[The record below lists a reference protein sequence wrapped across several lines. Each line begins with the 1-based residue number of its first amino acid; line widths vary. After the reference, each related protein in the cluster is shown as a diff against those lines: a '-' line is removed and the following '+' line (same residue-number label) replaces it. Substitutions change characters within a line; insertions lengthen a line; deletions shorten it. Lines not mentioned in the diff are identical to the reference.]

1 MAEGQVTH
9 DGATYPLPEP
19 FFVIATQ
26 NPLNQIG
33 THPLPESQL
42 DRFTMRLSLGY
53 PDQRS
58 ERALYLGGGAAQ
70 AIEPALTAAQVVAL
84 QTATD
89 AVHVAPA
96 LVDYVLALVNAT
108 RTDAQVQMGLSPRAG
123 LALLAA
129 ARAWALIDG
138 RDAVL
143 PEDVQAVFNAVAA
156 HRLLPTGGML
166 SATAL
171 AQRLLDTVAIP

>member
-1 MAEGQVTH
+1 M
-9 DGATYPLPEP
+9 
-19 FFVIATQ
+19 
-26 NPLNQIG
+26 
-33 THPLPESQL
+33 
-42 DRFTMRLSLGY
+42 
-53 PDQRS
+53 
-58 ERALYLGGGAAQ
+58 
-70 AIEPALTAAQVVAL
+70 
-84 QTATD
+84 
-89 AVHVAPA
+89 
-96 LVDYVLALVNAT
+96 
-108 RTDAQVQMGLSPRAG
+108 
-123 LALLAA
+123 ALLAA